1 MPYPLFTEDSSGFA
15 VYRGGGLFAVK
26 SEDER
31 KNFAAYLFAKWL
43 TEKEQNLDFVTQT
56 GYLPVTDDA
65 FDALF
70 ADFHKIEDS
79 KYRNLYQAVRT
90 MISDYSFYAL
100 PLYENAS
107 DIQLNFEKNV
117 KFVLKSA
124 HSEYQKRIA
133 NGQDSSIALQEL
145 VDSSLAELIRLSSN

>member
-1 MPYPLFTEDSSGFA
+1 
-15 VYRGGGLFAVK
+15 
-26 SEDER
+26 
-31 KNFAAYLFAKWL
+31 
-43 TEKEQNLDFVTQT
+43 
-56 GYLPVTDDA
+56 
-65 FDALF
+65 
-70 ADFHKIEDS
+70 
-79 KYRNLYQAVRT
+79 
-90 MISDYSFYAL
+90 MISDYSFHAL

-107 DIQLNFEKNV
+107 DIQLNFEQNV